1 MGYVGALVKR
11 LRLLAVAL
19 SISRGSFA
27 GSDNGH
33 QTVTNLSEEEGDA
46 SCRNGSNLGAE
57 TIWRALRQK
66 MLRTMHFSR
75 VIGRIASGET
85 VMQATVKVR
94 LR

>member
-33 QTVTNLSEEEGDA
+33 QTVTNLSEEGDA